1 MWGYMNKKRFLK
13 IYIEITNVCNL
24 KCSFCSIS
32 KRESKYMSCEE
43 FEDVCKK
50 IHGYTNLIALH
61 VKGEP
66 LLNPNLDQILEICEN
81 YNLKVNIT
89 TNATLIDKKIDVI
102 LKSKAIRQI
111 NFSLHSA
118 EQNGMDKE
126 EYLKKVFKAATEIHE
141 KTNIIISYRLWNLE
155 VIEKNAINIEILKMI
170 GNYYNIKNIVEL
182 SQNNKYLECAN
193 NIFLNQDIEFEWPDI
208 EREKISEYGKC
219 YGLRNQ
225 IAILA
230 NGDVVPC
237 CLDSEACILLGN
249 IFETSLEDI
258 LDSEKSQNIIKGFQN
273 GKLVEK
279 LCQRCG
285 YIKKFNNT

>member
-1 MWGYMNKKRFLK
+1 MKKKRFLK
-13 IYIEITNVCNL
+13 IYIEITNICNL

-32 KRESKYMSCEE
+32 KREHKYMSVEE
-43 FEDVCKK
+43 FEEICKK
-50 IHGYTNLIALH
+50 IHEYTNIIALH

-66 LLNPNLDQILEICEN
+66 LLSPNLEKILIICEK
-81 YNLKVNIT
+81 YNLKANIT
-89 TNATLIDKKIDVI
+89 TNATLIDKKIDNI

-118 EQNGMDKE
+118 EQNGIDQK
-126 EYLKKVFKAATEIHE
+126 EYLEKVLKSADEIHN

-155 VIEKNAINIEILKMI
+155 NLEKNSINSNILMMI
-170 GNYYNIKNIVEL
+170 GEHYNILDILEKA
-182 SQNNKYLECAN
+182 KKKDYLECDK
-193 NIFLNQDIEFEWPDI
+193 NIFLNQDLEFEWPDI
-208 EREKISEYGKC
+208 NRDKISETGKC

-237 CLDSEACILLGN
+237 CLDSEANILLGN
-249 IFETSLEDI
+249 IFKNSLEEI
-258 LDSEKSQNIIKGFQN
+258 LNSDRSQNIINGFQKGQLIEN
-273 GKLVEK
+273 

-285 YIKKFNNT
+285 YIKKFNNV